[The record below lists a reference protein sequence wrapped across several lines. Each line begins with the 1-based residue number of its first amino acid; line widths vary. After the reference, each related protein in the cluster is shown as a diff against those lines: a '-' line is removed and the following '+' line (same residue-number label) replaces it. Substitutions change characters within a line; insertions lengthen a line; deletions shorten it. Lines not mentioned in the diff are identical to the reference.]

1 MKSTA
6 FKDVDY
12 NHATN
17 VLTVTY
23 HGGKKH
29 AYHKVSQRTWN
40 EFQHAPS
47 KGKFLH
53 DVIKDSHRSEAL

>member
-6 FKDVDY
+6 FKEVHYDKDS
-12 NHATN
+12 NRLAI
-17 VLTVTY
+17 TY

-29 AYHKVSQRTWN
+29 VYHAVSQRTWD

-53 DVIKDSHRSEAL
+53 DVIKDSHRSEAQ